1 MRKLQLSS
9 AMRSS
14 AFALMGAVLVAALLA
29 ASATYSQAQPYK
41 GKQTYSWYTMPNGEV
56 TPGCDWER
64 ILQNPSLVYSDYLP
78 YPVTDSNPSTIPAL
92 TPAPEGYKP
101 FYISHYGRHGSRW
114 LISTRYY
121 TAPVVMLEKAKEAG
135 QLTELGLSLLE
146 RFKISNEAAIS
157 RYGELTPLGHQQHRE
172 IAGRMYKNFPEVF
185 EGCEEGGCC
194 EDAVI
199 EVDARSTVIIRC
211 ILSMDSFCQR
221 LKELN
226 PKLQITNDASYFD
239 MAYMNYQDPE
249 GYFRALKNDKEAGNA
264 LADFSN
270 KVMKPER
277 FVASIL
283 KDPKWLDEYNLNK
296 DSLKN
301 FQKLTPMQFFYYTAQ
316 QVINLP
322 NTPLT
327 IKLDDLLTL
336 EELYQVYVSRNA
348 ESYFYAGW
356 DNLSK
361 NVLPYSQTNLLR
373 NILETAKQHVA
384 EGKKG
389 ATLRFGHDSNLLPLC
404 SLMNIDGAGVH
415 VDNIEEIADNWAM
428 YWYIPKAGNL
438 QFIFYRS
445 EDASAPVLVKVLLNE
460 HEAVLPVA
468 TDSFPYYKW
477 DDFLA
482 FYENILKDSPANN
495 LRPR

>member
-1 MRKLQLSS
+1 MRKQSLYSP
-9 AMRSS
+9 MRSS
-14 AFALMGAVLVAALLA
+14 TLLMLGAVLLTALLA
-29 ASATYSQAQPYK
+29 SSATSSQAQPYK
-41 GKQTYSWYTMPNGEV
+41 GKQTYSWYTTPNGEV
-56 TPGCDWER
+56 TPGADWER
-64 ILQNPSLVYSDYLP
+64 ILNNPQLVYSDYLP
-78 YPVTDSNPSTIPAL
+78 YPVTDENPYSIPEL
-92 TPAPEGYKP
+92 TPAPKGYKP

-121 TAPVVMLEKAKEAG
+121 TAPVAMLEKAKEAG

-146 RFKISNEAAIS
+146 RFKISNEAALS

-172 IAGRMYKNFPEVF
+172 IAGRMFKNFPEVF
-185 EGCEEGGCC
+185 KG
-194 EDAVI
+194 DAQ
-199 EVDARSTVIIRC
+199 VDARSTVIIRC

-249 GYFRALKNDKEAGNA
+249 GYFRAIKNDKEAGNT

-277 FVASIL
+277 FVATIL
-283 KDPKWLDEYNLNK
+283 KDPKWLEEYNLNK
-296 DSLKN
+296 DSVKN
-301 FQKLTPMQFFYYTAQ
+301 FQKLTPTQFFYYTAQ

-336 EELYQVYVSRNA
+336 EELYQVYVTRNA
-348 ESYFYAGW
+348 DSYFYAGW

-373 NILETAKQHVA
+373 NILETAKKHIA
-384 EGKKG
+384 EEKGG

-404 SLMNIDGAGVH
+404 ALMNIDGAGVH

-438 QFIFYRS
+438 QFIFYKGKKKN
-445 EDASAPVLVKVLLNE
+445 DPILLKVLLNE
-460 HEAVLPVA
+460 HEAVLPVP
-468 TDSFPYYKW
+468 TDNFPYYKW

>member
-1 MRKLQLSS
+1 MKNQKFSSAIRSSFCS
-9 AMRSS
+9 AMRSC
-14 AFALMGAVLVAALLA
+14 LRVILVAAA
-29 ASATYSQAQPYK
+29 AYAFVASSVTCLQAQPYK

-64 ILQNPSLVYSDYLP
+64 IQQNPQLVYSDYLP
-78 YPVTDSNPSTIPAL
+78 YPVTDDNPSSIPSL

-121 TAPVVMLEKAKEAG
+121 TAPVAMLKKAKEAG

-146 RFKISNEAAIS
+146 RFTISNEAAIS
-157 RYGELTPLGHQQHRE
+157 RYGELTPLGHKQHSE
-172 IAGRMYKNFPEVF
+172 IAGRMFKNFPEVF
-185 EGCEEGGCC
+185 EGE
-194 EDAVI
+194 A

-226 PKLQITNDASYFD
+226 PNLNIINDASYFD
-239 MAYMNYQDPE
+239 MSYMNYQDPD
-249 GYFRALKNDKEAGNA
+249 GFFRAARSDKDSEKA
-264 LADFSN
+264 LADYSDN
-270 KVMKPER
+270 VMKPER

-296 DSLKN
+296 DSSKIFLKLSA
-301 FQKLTPMQFFYYTAQ
+301 QQFFYYTAQ

-336 EELYQVYVSRNA
+336 EELYQVYLSRNA

-356 DNLSK
+356 DNLSH
-361 NVLPYSQTNLLR
+361 NVMPYRQTNLLR
-373 NILETAKQHVA
+373 NILETAKQHIA
-384 EGKKG
+384 ENKGG

-404 SLMNIDGAGVH
+404 SLMDIDGAGVH
-415 VDNIEEIADNWAM
+415 VDSIEEISDNWAM

-438 QFIFYRS
+438 QFVFYRS
-445 EDASAPVLVKVLLNE
+445 EDEGAPVLVKVLLNE
-460 HEAVLPVA
+460 HEAVLPIA
-468 TDSFPYYKW
+468 TDMFPYYKW

-482 FYENILKDSPANN
+482 FYENLLKDSPANN
-495 LRPR
+495 LSPR